1 MSYLKLNIDR
11 QNISNLLNGFCGSAI
26 HNPTLSSKLVR
37 NGLEEQFTIYGTH
50 EGKEKEIKISFI
62 LNQDGSTSINHKMG
76 KFQNISQQIA
86 DYVVDFGVLDNR
98 NNSISSLNAVLK
110 EDFDFVLENL
120 KIDYQSLTIEEREI
134 SHGIQKKIKI
144 VSGEQVIFN
153 YYESNTLTITGR
165 PLLLHSST
173 LNYFTDLHYLKPAEI
188 FDKAVKY
195 YQIKITFDKYE
206 EELKNRLPSAYEHL
220 PDNIKAL
227 IISGIILEKIDI
239 NLPDYS
245 GYVFYILK
253 AIEGIMKHLLFE
265 KGITIDRSFDIFKKN
280 IEPLK
285 VKESISIKIDCPKTN
300 LVIENLYDF
309 YKKERHTLFHTE
321 YLDVS
326 TRIIEKREYA
336 IDILNNSLNLV
347 NDSYHNLLNK

>member
-11 QNISNLLNGFCGSAI
+11 QNILNLLKGFCGPSI
-26 HNPTLSSKLVR
+26 NNPTLSSKIVR
-37 NGLEEQFTIYGTH
+37 NGNEEQFTINGAH

-62 LNQDGSTSINHKMG
+62 SNQDGSTSINYKMG

-86 DYVVDFGVLDNR
+86 DFVVANGVLDNR

-120 KIDYQSLTIEEREI
+120 KIDYQSLIIEEKEI
-134 SHGIQKKIKI
+134 PHGIQKKIKI

-153 YYESNTLTITGR
+153 YYETNTLLITGR

-173 LNYFTDLHYLKPAEI
+173 LNYFTDLNYLKPVEI
-188 FDKAVKY
+188 FDSAVQY
-195 YQIKITFDKYE
+195 YQINITFDVYE
-206 EELKNRLPSAYEHL
+206 KELKNKLPAAYEHL

-227 IISGIILEKIDI
+227 IVSGLILEKIEID
-239 NLPDYS
+239 LPDYS

-265 KGITIDRSFDIFKKN
+265 KGINIDRTFNIFKDN
-280 IEPLK
+280 IEPSKLK
-285 VKESISIKIDCPKTN
+285 NATSIKINCGKTA

-321 YLDVS
+321 FLDVS
-326 TRIIEKREYA
+326 TRILEKREFA
-336 IDILNNSLNLV
+336 IDILNKSLNLI
-347 NDSYHNLLNK
+347 NNSYHNLFNK